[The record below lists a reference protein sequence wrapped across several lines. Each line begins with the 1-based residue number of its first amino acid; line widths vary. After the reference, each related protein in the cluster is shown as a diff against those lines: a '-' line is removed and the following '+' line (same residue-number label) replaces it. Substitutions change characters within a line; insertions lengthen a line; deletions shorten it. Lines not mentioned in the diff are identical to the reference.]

1 MVFSAEWA
9 LISLDKEH
17 LIDVKYVTFTLFTHS
32 SENSLMAETS
42 CGKLVYIYTYDR
54 YDSQIVH
61 QNLTL

>member
-32 SENSLMAETS
+32 SENSLTAETS
-42 CGKLVYIYTYDR
+42 CGKLVYIYIHMIGT
-54 YDSQIVH
+54 IVK
-61 QNLTL
+61 